1 MSKEENVVKY
11 YAICNRLKN
20 VIRKGWK
27 LWNVQRDRLE
37 SVAEHIFSTQM
48 LAIAMKHEY
57 QYDVDI
63 MKVVFMLAIHEL
75 GEAIIDDL
83 TQFEIKKSD
92 KEKIEHAA
100 VHEILSGIL
109 DGEQI
114 EELFLEFDSH
124 STKEGFYAWQCDKL
138 DCDLQSKIYDEEG
151 CVDLT
156 KQDGNFVMNN
166 SIVKRLLDNGES
178 WSTMW
183 LKYGQEMYPYDDNF
197 KAVSNYAIKNK
208 INK

>member
-63 MKVVFMLAIHEL
+63 MNVVFMLAIHEL

-83 TQFEIKKSD
+83 TQFEINEND
-92 KEKIEHAA
+92 KEKIEQAA

-109 DGEQI
+109 DGKQI

-124 STKEGFYAWQCDKL
+124 STKEAFFAYQCDKL
-138 DCDLQSKIYDEEG
+138 ECDLQSKIYDEEG

-208 INK
+208 IKK

>member
-1 MSKEENVVKY
+1 M
-11 YAICNRLKN
+11 
-20 VIRKGWK
+20 
-27 LWNVQRDRLE
+27 
-37 SVAEHIFSTQM
+37 
-48 LAIAMKHEY
+48 
-57 QYDVDI
+57 
-63 MKVVFMLAIHEL
+63 
-75 GEAIIDDL
+75 
-83 TQFEIKKSD
+83 
-92 KEKIEHAA
+92 
-100 VHEILSGIL
+100 ILSGIL
-109 DGEQI
+109 DGKQI

-124 STKEGFYAWQCDKL
+124 STKEAFFAYQCDKL
-138 DCDLQSKIYDEEG
+138 ECDLQSKIYDEEG

-208 INK
+208 IKK